1 MELQGEFFVVD
12 YVKGFTRTVC
22 EHPGFNLSLD
32 EMMKLF
38 KGCSSMTIR
47 MKQKPI
53 KEGFKFLA
61 ICDTVTGFVFY
72 FVPDGLREKTKKKIA
87 EKVIAITKILPGHRD
102 RHYVIW

>member
-1 MELQGEFFVVD
+1 
-12 YVKGFTRTVC
+12 
-22 EHPGFNLSLD
+22 
-32 EMMKLF
+32 MMKLF

-72 FVPDGLREKTKKKIA
+72 FVPDGLWEKKKKKTIA
-87 EKVIAITKILPGHRD
+87 QKVIAIVKRPPGRCD
-102 RHYVIW
+102 QQYVIVMDNYFKYSKMMKGSCHLNVVAFGKVHGK